1 MTLLMEYEK
10 ATRQA
15 ELARLRR
22 VLAVRAMLLEGES
35 QRDIAVRFGF
45 TQPAI
50 SYQVSRERTD
60 GVRPSELI
68 AAGKGVLRH
77 VAEAR
82 GFADLAVFGSVARG
96 EDQPNSDLDFLVQ
109 PPNDADLFD
118 LQRLEDTFEAIIGR
132 KVDVVSYRG
141 LDPRLD
147 SDILREKVL
156 L

>member
-96 EDQPNSDLDFLVQ
+96 EDQPNSDLDLLVQ

>member
-35 QRDIAVRFGF
+35 QRDIAVRFGL

>member
-35 QRDIAVRFGF
+35 QRDIAVRFGL

-96 EDQPNSDLDFLVQ
+96 EDQPNSDLDLLVQ

>member
-1 MTLLMEYEK
+1 MEYEK

-35 QRDIAVRFGF
+35 QRDIAVRFGL

-68 AAGKGVLRH
+68 AAGRGVLRH

-96 EDQPNSDLDFLVQ
+96 EDQPNSDLDLLVQ

>member
-1 MTLLMEYEK
+1 MEYEK

-35 QRDIAVRFGF
+35 QRDIAVRFGL

-96 EDQPNSDLDFLVQ
+96 EDQPNSDLDLLVQ